1 MRWNGKLSPEQQ
13 NLDLDAEQGKTL
25 NRVFFLS
32 DSVEVRKLCY
42 VTMLYIVGYV
52 KQNCWVYIAIGFI
65 TQLKRKKTNYL
76 KHVRALHISW
86 ASVIVQLP
94 YSQISKLRGYIFCS
108 NLFFACRKQFPQYA
122 GGRMLPSKPKSSN
135 HFGDRSTHGPQHF
148 AALQNPLGKRQ
159 QQLC

>member
-1 MRWNGKLSPEQQ
+1 
-13 NLDLDAEQGKTL
+13 
-25 NRVFFLS
+25 
-32 DSVEVRKLCY
+32 
-42 VTMLYIVGYV
+42 MLYIVGYV

-94 YSQISKLRGYIFCS
+94 YSQISKLLGYIFCS

-122 GGRMLPSKPKSSN
+122 GGRMLPSKPKSSKSFWRPKHAWN
-135 HFGDRSTHGPQHF
+135 ATFCCLAEPSRKTPATAMLEVLIKAKLG
-148 AALQNPLGKRQ
+148 GKRICFGNKKGDHVYV
-159 QQLC
+159 LSRLEE